1 MSTVPVYRPTKS
13 APDPYAPVAPW
24 RCFVAKLTSTL
35 YEFGRWHS
43 DAIIRYLHIQA
54 QPVMLNFAATMF
66 NNGTYEFL
74 PDEMVPVN
82 DVDHDE

>member
-1 MSTVPVYRPTKS
+1 M
-13 APDPYAPVAPW
+13 
-24 RCFVAKLTSTL
+24 
-35 YEFGRWHS
+35 
-43 DAIIRYLHIQA
+43 Q
-54 QPVMLNFAATMF
+54 NFAATMF